1 MKPNYTLKDVQTL
14 LLQKFPK
21 LNWNYEIYENR
32 TGEKIRASIEDFIR
46 HTQGT
51 VGLACLYGNNE
62 FPLYVSVS
70 DFSFLVF
77 EDETDVMGSG
87 STIRLRNNFT
97 NDWTSLLLK
106 KYGYDYAK
114 QLVNYCEKCKKQI
127 NDNAMQEIT
136 KLVQKVKAR
145 AEQEA
150 LPYEQLIQKAKNIL
164 PTSNFTIE
172 R

>member
-1 MKPNYTLKDVQTL
+1 
-14 LLQKFPK
+14 
-21 LNWNYEIYENR
+21 
-32 TGEKIRASIEDFIR
+32 
-46 HTQGT
+46 
-51 VGLACLYGNNE
+51 
-62 FPLYVSVS
+62 
-70 DFSFLVF
+70 
-77 EDETDVMGSG
+77 MGSG

-114 QLVNYCEKCKKQI
+114 QLVNYCEKRKKQI

-136 KLVQKVKAR
+136 KLAQKVKAR

-150 LPYEQLIQKAKNIL
+150 LPYEQLIQKVKNIL
-164 PTSNFTIE
+164 PTTNFTKE